1 MNNKI
6 CEALNREIKYITQ
19 VYNTS
24 THEEIT
30 YFIWKN
36 LGTVLLLKAT
46 TTSMAKSI
54 NQSINQSLCGH
65 VTWHCVM

>member
-24 THEEIT
+24 I
-30 YFIWKN
+30 
-36 LGTVLLLKAT
+36 
-46 TTSMAKSI
+46 
-54 NQSINQSLCGH
+54 
-65 VTWHCVM
+65 